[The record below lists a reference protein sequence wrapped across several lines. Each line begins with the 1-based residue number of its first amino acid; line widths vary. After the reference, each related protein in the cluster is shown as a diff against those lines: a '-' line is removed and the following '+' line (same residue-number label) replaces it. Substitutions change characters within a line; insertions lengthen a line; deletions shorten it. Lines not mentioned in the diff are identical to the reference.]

1 MVFRGINKVQNAVI
15 GGVAVSIAAVL
26 WGLDGIVLTPRLYNL
41 DIAYVVFMLHL
52 IPFIIMNIFLNR
64 EYKKLAT
71 FSFDDYLTLI
81 LIALFGGIIGTFSI
95 VKALFLVNFQNLT
108 VVVLLQKLQPVFAI
122 LLAAI
127 ILKERLHKNF
137 VIWSSLAI
145 IASYFL
151 TFGFQLPGL
160 KTNSHTTY
168 AALYALVAAA
178 SFGAATVFGKKILL
192 RYNFK
197 TATFYRYGIT
207 TLIMLI
213 LILVT
218 GRLSQIWL
226 TTNNN
231 WIIFLV
237 IAFTTGSGAIFLYYY
252 GLNKIKA
259 IVAAICELFFPLSAI
274 IFDYFVNDNKLSA
287 IQWISALVLV
297 FAIINLN
304 RPRET

>member
-52 IPFIIMNIFLNR
+52 IPFIIMNIFLSR